1 MTQIM
6 VAIVVVWMLFGIVY
20 AIGMGRRGYD
30 PWSWGAIGAIFGPLV
45 IPLAIGLRRRR
56 PLGEPLVAHAGRA
69 GNGFTVLVG
78 VDGSDEANAAVRSVT
93 ALLGERL
100 GSLILATVID
110 SDAAKAIHTSRGK
123 IFERDAQAVLEQ
135 ATERAGTVDPTTL
148 VLEGNPADALA
159 ACAKLNGVDLIA
171 VGRRGRGLSEALLG
185 SVAEQLARRP
195 DTLVLIG
202 GQGVDVTAPATGM
215 RA

>member
-1 MTQIM
+1 MTLFM

-56 PLGEPLVAHAGRA
+56 PLGEPLIAHAGRA
-69 GNGFTVLVG
+69 GNGLTALVG
-78 VDGSDEANAAVRSVT
+78 VDGSDESIAAVRSVT
-93 ALLGERL
+93 SLLGDRL

-123 IFERDAQAVLEQ
+123 VFERDAQAILEK
-135 ATERAGTVDPTTL
+135 ATRSAGAVDPTTL

-159 ACAKLNGVDLIA
+159 ACAKLNDVDLIA

-185 SVAEQLARRP
+185 SVVERLARQSE
-195 DTLVLIG
+195 TLVLIG
-202 GQGVDVTAPATGM
+202 GERADVKVQPTGIG
-215 RA
+215 A